1 MGVPNDKIKVSRQEE
16 VRYFFFGRIIPA
28 TFFALLAPFNLR
40 HLVSDARALGPH
52 PSVESILSVVH
63 TGLYLAFV
71 CIPIFIYIGRPRARA
86 RDASILAGVLAFTG
100 TFMLLIFPLD
110 HKSGPS
116 LAVFPEW
123 LRIGAHVL
131 LVASTALA
139 IWCLAELRSN
149 FSITPEAR
157 QLQRH
162 GPYRFVRHPLYA
174 AEIGAAASV
183 VLGSN
188 PRLYSVLI
196 LVALVVVQFGRTVLE
211 ERLLRENFAEYKD
224 YARTTP
230 RFVPHLMKNRSPAT
244 RAGSTSRGDWPEHSP
259 ARVEGAPVLTGRQTT
274 EPSERSRRPETQ
286 HAS

>member
-1 MGVPNDKIKVSRQEE
+1 MTVSHDPDEQARREE
-16 VRYFFFGRIIPA
+16 VRYFFFGRIVPA
-28 TFFALLAPFNLR
+28 TFFALLAAFNLR
-40 HLVSDARALGPH
+40 HLVSDVRGLGPH

-71 CIPIFIYIGRPRARA
+71 CIPVFIYLGRPRARA
-86 RDASILAGVLAFTG
+86 RDARPLAGVLAFAG
-100 TFMLLIFPLD
+100 TFMLTIFPLD

-123 LRIGAHVL
+123 LRISAHVL

-157 QLQRH
+157 QLQQH

-174 AEIGAAASV
+174 AEIGAAVSV

-188 PRLYSVLI
+188 PRLWSVLL
-196 LVALVVVQFGRTVLE
+196 LVAFIAVQFGRTVLE
-211 ERLLRENFAEYKD
+211 ERLLRANFAEYKD

-230 RFVPHLMKNRSPAT
+230 RFIANQMKKRSRLSCP
-244 RAGSTSRGDWPEHSP
+244 GSTPGGDRSEHS
-259 ARVEGAPVLTGRQTT
+259 AGRDAGAPVLSGRPD
-274 EPSERSRRPETQ
+274 E
-286 HAS
+286 

>member
-1 MGVPNDKIKVSRQEE
+1 MDSLHRSCSFCRVGVRNDKDKVSRQEE

-28 TFFALLAPFNLR
+28 TFFAVLAPFNLH

-52 PSVESILSVVH
+52 PSVESILSVIH

-86 RDASILAGVLAFTG
+86 RDASPLAGVLAFAG
-100 TFMLLIFPLD
+100 TFMLTIFPLD

-123 LRIGAHVL
+123 VRISAHGPF
-131 LVASTALA
+131 VASTALA

-157 QLQRH
+157 QLQQH

-174 AEIGAAASV
+174 AEIGAAVSV

-188 PRLYSVLI
+188 PRLWSVLL
-196 LVALVVVQFGRTVLE
+196 LVAFIAVQFGRTVLE
-211 ERLLRENFAEYKD
+211 ERLLRANFAEYKD

-230 RFVPHLMKNRSPAT
+230 RFLPHPMKKRSMAT
-244 RAGSTSRGDWPEHSP
+244 RPGSTSGRDCPEHSP
-259 ARVEGAPVLTGRQTT
+259 ARDGGAPVLTGR
-274 EPSERSRRPETQ
+274 PDD
-286 HAS
+286 